1 MGRRAAELAGVLVA
15 SLITSFVTGLALAGP
30 NEPVLYI
37 VGALVPL
44 ALLLAYWLWIEPRA
58 DADRLRARRLLHAV
72 DDAFELSQPQTDA
85 LAPRNAARR
94 AFYDRLEISDL
105 FEPNHIEASS
115 VLGEAFDAGKDR
127 LARLDA
133 EADVPAALITDIVAS
148 QDRTADQVEIAR
160 GNGDAMSYRQP
171 SGTYAMA
178 DPSARRSTLQTQVQL
193 LEIWASDER
202 KRAGERA
209 KDRYR

>member
-1 MGRRAAELAGVLVA
+1 MGRRAVELVGVLVA
-15 SLITSFVTGLALAGP
+15 SLITSLVTGLALEGP

-44 ALLLAYWLWIEPRA
+44 ALLLVYWLWVEPRA
-58 DADRLRARRLLHAV
+58 DADRLRARRLHRAV
-72 DDAFELSQPQTDA
+72 EDAFELSHPRTDA
-85 LAPRNAARR
+85 PGPRDGARR

-115 VLGEAFDAGKDR
+115 ILGDAFDTGKD
-127 LARLDA
+127 LLVRLDA
-133 EADVPAALITDIVAS
+133 EADAPDALITDIVAW

-160 GNGDAMSYRQP
+160 GSSDAMSYRQP
-171 SGTYAMA
+171 SGTYATA
-178 DPSARRSTLQTQVQL
+178 DASARRSMLKMQVQL
-193 LEIWASDER
+193 LEIWAGDER
-202 KRAGERA
+202 KRAGEQA